1 MSAPLKD
8 VCPLFIVLGLE
19 FWPPFP
25 LETYFPPP
33 LFAKFSGRST
43 DYLYLFG
50 SLLYFC
56 VVFTIKVWVQL
67 ASCSRFPSPLPFS
80 RALLPG
86 SGKAK
91 GTSAEKT
98 KDEEEEEEEPAKLAF
113 EGTIDLSD
121 LVYLGTLVGLIYCM
135 LLYIC
140 FVVVT
145 FVVRLFVDLGCFF
158 FF

>member
-1 MSAPLKD
+1 M
-8 VCPLFIVLGLE
+8 
-19 FWPPFP
+19 
-25 LETYFPPP
+25 
-33 LFAKFSGRST
+33 
-43 DYLYLFG
+43 
-50 SLLYFC
+50 
-56 VVFTIKVWVQL
+56 

-91 GTSAEKT
+91 GTSAEKS
-98 KDEEEEEEEPAKLAF
+98 KGEEEEEEEEEEPAKLAF

-145 FVVRLFVDLGCFF
+145 FVVRVFVDLGCFF
-158 FF
+158 FLGVVVVLCIYLFLP